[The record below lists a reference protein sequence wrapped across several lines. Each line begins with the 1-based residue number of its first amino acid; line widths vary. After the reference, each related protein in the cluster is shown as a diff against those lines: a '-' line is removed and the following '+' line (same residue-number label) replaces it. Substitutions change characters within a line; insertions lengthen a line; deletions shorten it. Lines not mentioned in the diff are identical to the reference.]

1 MAGILPL
8 VIETGESFLT
18 NRQIVRHIRDKCGD
32 AMADYI
38 AAHLGE
44 NRESAG
50 IKLCLQNLRETIGQ
64 MESDI
69 EDIEDEIRNAKELLK
84 EAEA

>member
-38 AAHLGE
+38 AVYLGE
-44 NRESAG
+44 NGNQAEIQSW
-50 IKLCLQNLRETIGQ
+50 LQNLRETIGR

>member
-32 AMADYI
+32 AMADYL
-38 AAHLGE
+38 AVYLGE
-44 NRESAG
+44 NGNQEEMQSW
-50 IKLCLQNLRETIGQ
+50 LQNLRETIGR

-69 EDIEDEIRNAKELLK
+69 EDIEDEIRNARELLK

>member
-1 MAGILPL
+1 MAEILPL

-18 NRQIVRHIRDKCGD
+18 NRQIVQHIRDKCGD

-38 AAHLGE
+38 AVYLGE

-50 IKLCLQNLRETIGQ
+50 IKLWLQNLRETIGQ
-64 MESDI
+64 IESDI
-69 EDIEDEIRNAKELLK
+69 EDIEDEIRNARELLK